1 MIRWLG
7 KWIGRVLLGL
17 AVICLGLIAPVLYV
31 ETACRGDAVEN
42 SYKPIL
48 PPEHHRAESRT
59 FLTYPEW
66 HIVHA
71 YDDYAKVI
79 SDGDP
84 HEFGYTRAVTQ
95 FWSSLCALSE
105 KSAAHGGFDR
115 ETKQMVYVIGVSF
128 TAELGL
134 KALYE
139 ETLGRIA
146 TWIRGEE
153 RSPLDDLSAKQAAA
167 YAKFLQQVPWYK
179 WDFNADIAA
188 LTAAAGESFRD
199 RERQF
204 TLGLEYGAKA
214 SYAQVIAD
222 AVANVGADELTLRM
236 VVTGPVPELE
246 GVRVISTSQRGSVI
260 ETPRYRELTGLM
272 VQMAEQGVEFIEIA
286 GNDDIMLTVLSPE
299 KVFDGA
305 LFSFQRQGYDDMR
318 HLVQSKMSDLADLL
332 RALSSGPAQL
342 EHVHDY

>member
-7 KWIGRVLLGL
+7 KWLGRFLLL
-17 AVICLGLIAPVLYV
+17 LSVICLGLIAPVLYV
-31 ETACRGDAVEN
+31 ETACRGEPVQDA
-42 SYKPIL
+42 YHPLL
-48 PPEHHRAESRT
+48 PPEHHRAEARS

-79 SDGDP
+79 SAGDP

-139 ETLGRIA
+139 ETLGRVA
-146 TWIRGEE
+146 TWVRGEA
-153 RSPLDDLSAKQAAA
+153 RSVLDDLSADQAAS
-167 YAKFLQQVPWYK
+167 YAEFLQQVPWYK
-179 WDFNADIAA
+179 WDFRGDVAA
-188 LTAAAGESFRD
+188 LNAAATSAFRD
-199 RERQF
+199 QERRF
-204 TLGLEYGAKA
+204 ALGLEFGAKA
-214 SYAQVIAD
+214 SYAQVIAE
-222 AVANVGADELTLRM
+222 AVANVGADELTLRLI
-236 VVTGPVPELE
+236 VNGPIPELD
-246 GVRVISTSQRGSVI
+246 GVRVISQSASGTVI
-260 ETPRYRELTGLM
+260 EAPRYRALTELL
-272 VQMAEQGVEFIEIA
+272 VEMANQGVEFVEIA
-286 GNDDIMLTVLSPE
+286 GNDDIMLTVLSSDAQ
-299 KVFDGA
+299 FAGA
-305 LFSFQRQGYDDMR
+305 LFSFERQGYGDMR
-318 HLVQSKMSDLADLL
+318 HLVQTKISGLAKLL
-332 RALSSGPAQL
+332 RDLSQGAARL